1 MSKSIFKLLLL
12 FSSVLI
18 FSCSTPKQ
26 DLLVS
31 YNNPNIEYWGRI
43 DTNTNN
49 AAELYWSG
57 TSIRLNFEGQTIS
70 AMFDE
75 ERGDN
80 YYNMIIDSD
89 SLLVFRPDSVQK
101 YYELASGLSSG
112 VHQIEIFKRTEWD
125 RGWSRFYGFR
135 IKGNAKV
142 LPKPVA
148 KKRKIEFYGNSI
160 TAGYAVE
167 DFSGADRSDS
177 IFTNNYLSYAK
188 LTADYFDAGYSCICK
203 SGIGITISWFP
214 LIMPEMYNRLNPADS
229 ESRWDFSLYTPDLV
243 VINLFQNDSWLVER
257 PEFEEFKHRFGT
269 TKPTEENIIKSYADF
284 VASIRKVYPSIP
296 IICMLGNMDA
306 TREGSLWPG
315 YVNAAVK
322 QLNDSKIFTHFEP
335 YKNTPGHP
343 TIEEQ
348 QRMADGLIAF
358 INENIQW

>member
-1 MSKSIFKLLLL
+1 MLKSIFNLL
-12 FSSVLI
+12 FLGSLL
-18 FSCSTPKQ
+18 FTLSCSEKQ
-26 DLLVS
+26 DLSVS

-43 DTNTNN
+43 DTTTND

-57 TSIRLNFEGQTIS
+57 TSIRLNFEGQAIS
-70 AMFDE
+70 AVFDE

-80 YYNMIIDSD
+80 YYNVIIDSD
-89 SLLVFRPDSVQK
+89 SLFVFRPDSVQK

-112 VHQIEIFKRTEWD
+112 IHQIEIFKRTEWD
-125 RGWSRFYGFR
+125 RGWSRFYGFQ

-177 IFTNNYLSYAK
+177 IFTNNYHSYAR

-214 LIMPEMYNRLNPADS
+214 LIMPELYNRLNPADS

-243 VINLFQNDSWLVER
+243 VINLFQNDSWLVEQ
-257 PEFEEFKHRFGT
+257 PGFGEFKYRFGT
-269 TKPTEENIIKSYADF
+269 LKPTKEFIVNSYADF
-284 VASIRKVYPSIP
+284 VASIRKEYPETP

-306 TREGSLWPG
+306 TRAGSVWPG
-315 YVNAAVK
+315 YVEAAVK

-343 TIEEQ
+343 TIGEQ
-348 QRMADGLIAF
+348 QRMADGLIKF